1 MKRFQYFIQQRIR
14 QACIIMVATTA
25 LWACSQKHEITE
37 TRDTGR
43 SQIVAQAR
51 AYYESNHKTLTKTV
65 GEYDIHIK
73 PLPGEIIPL
82 WNQAVTALT
91 NDGGSW
97 VDVPLETALTYTAIR
112 HAHHTHQEGVQC
124 SHDTPV
130 LATQKLSIYTAP
142 DGTQQSY
149 IVTLVPETE
158 TTAIDLNDFSS
169 ANGLI
174 GFSGFASWHNLDG
187 TLIRVAKYDN
197 GHTTQSAEATE
208 ENNALV
214 LEIVDNTYL
223 VPNQI
228 SPLNTSLSIT
238 KAGSDD
244 RCNFCHQPDCQAFN
258 DGFNHCN
265 VCGQYDPKNDPSKSK
280 CVCARCQSC
289 GKHYTG
295 RWKID
300 PTCTCGATIEKV
312 GCEICKTLICNH
324 LLYGDDDPPGAP
336 VFAPTAHEEMLKNI
350 FAEELT
356 YGEFKYFRDGSHT
369 IDAYEY
375 QTSGNEYLHG
385 MRYYTDNQNNALTNM
400 KNHFIQKMRGFVQYG
415 DMLALGEG
423 FHPILDTYL
432 DMETRKNM
440 LASYSYAALYNIV
453 HGMNAAP
460 YAINPTPCTEAVT
473 YIYNALSNL
482 PSSASDEQI
491 GAIFDQWVSM
501 AQGNPLPGLPLL

>member
-1 MKRFQYFIQQRIR
+1 MKRFPYFIQERIR
-14 QACIIMVATTA
+14 QACILMVATTA

-37 TRDTGR
+37 TRDTGQ

-51 AYYESNHKTLTKTV
+51 AFYESNYKILTKTV

-91 NDGGSW
+91 NDGGAW

-158 TTAIDLNDFSS
+158 ITAIDLNDFSS

-197 GHTTQSAEATE
+197 GHTTQSAEATDG
-208 ENNALV
+208 NNALV
-214 LEIVDNTYL
+214 LEIVDNVVLYPSFRNSTKYF
-223 VPNQI
+223 NTKSNEERCNICGKTTCI
-228 SPLNTSLSIT
+228 SPNDITSHCTFCGRYDNPNYPFSSGCIC
-238 KAGSDD
+238 S
-244 RCNFCHQPDCQAFN
+244 RC
-258 DGFNHCN
+258 GT
-265 VCGQYDPKNDPSKSK
+265 
-280 CVCARCQSC
+280 C
-289 GKHYTG
+289 GKRYTG
-295 RWKID
+295 RWKLQA
-300 PTCTCGATIEKV
+300 TCTCGATIEKI

-324 LLYGDDDPPGAP
+324 LLYGDDDPPGDP
-336 VFAPTAHEEMLKNI
+336 IFAPTAHEEMLKNI
-350 FAEELT
+350 FANELT

-400 KNHFIQKMRGFVQYG
+400 KNHFIQKMRGFVQSG

-432 DMETRKNM
+432 DLETRKNM
-440 LASYSYAALYNIV
+440 LASYSYATLYNIV

-460 YAINPTPCTEAVT
+460 YTINPTPCTDAVT

-501 AQGNPLPGLPLL
+501 AQGNTLPGLPIL

>member
-197 GHTTQSAEATE
+197 GHTTQSAEATD

-214 LEIVDNTYL
+214 LEIVDNAILNLNITPSIVNFSLTKTSNTGPCKYCKKNDCKYK
-223 VPNQI
+223 NQM
-228 SPLNTSLSIT
+228 
-238 KAGSDD
+238 A
-244 RCNFCHQPDCQAFN
+244 H
-258 DGFNHCN
+258 HCTT
-265 VCGQYDPKNDPSKSK
+265 CGQYDSYTDPFNSE
-280 CVCARCQSC
+280 CVCARCGTC
-289 GKHYTG
+289 GKRYSG
-295 RWKID
+295 RFQIEA
-300 PTCTCGATIEKV
+300 CSCGATIEKI

-324 LLYGDDDPPGAP
+324 LLYGDDAPPGAP